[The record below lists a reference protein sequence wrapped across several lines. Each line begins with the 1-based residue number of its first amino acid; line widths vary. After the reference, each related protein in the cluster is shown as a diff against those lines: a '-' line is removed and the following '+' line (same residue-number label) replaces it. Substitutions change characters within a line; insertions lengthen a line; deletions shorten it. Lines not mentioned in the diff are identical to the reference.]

1 MSNAFSFQ
9 VTSGFYNNN
18 NNNNNNNN
26 IKYIYSG

>member
-18 NNNNNNNN
+18 NNNNNNN
-26 IKYIYSG
+26 KYIYSG